1 MKNALKRLIWCDM
14 YDKILELIRKIAPEF
29 NEMNDDELTGFIDVY
44 ADLVSKKYFGK
55 HYNKAVGFLV
65 AHQLTLFN
73 IANNSEAGAAD
84 SSLIAG
90 DVLMEKE
97 GDLQRQYGNVNTS
110 DSETDNLLN
119 KTYYGKMF
127 IALRSALRPIGMMRK
142 CP

>member
-1 MKNALKRLIWCDM
+1 M
-14 YDKILELIRKIAPEF
+14 YDEILELIRKIAPEF
-29 NEMNDDELTGFIDVY
+29 NDVADEEMEDFIDVY
-44 ADLVSKKYFGK
+44 ADLVSERYFGK
-55 HYNKAVGFLV
+55 HYNKAVAFLV

-73 IANNSEAGAAD
+73 IANSSEAGAGD

-110 DSETDNLLN
+110 NSEADSLLN

-127 IALRSALRPIGMMRK
+127 ISLRSALRPIGMMRK

>member
-1 MKNALKRLIWCDM
+1 M
-14 YDKILELIRKIAPEF
+14 YDKTLDLIRKIAPEF
-29 NEMNDDELTGFIDVY
+29 NEITDEKLEGFIDVY
-44 ADLVSKKYFGK
+44 ANLVSKRYFGK
-55 HYNKAVGFLV
+55 HYNKAIVFLV
-65 AHQLTLFN
+65 AHQLTLLN
-73 IANNSEAGAAD
+73 IASNSEAGAGD

-110 DSETDNLLN
+110 NSEADSLLN

-127 IALRSALRPIGMMRK
+127 ISLRSALRPIGMMRK

>member
-1 MKNALKRLIWCDM
+1 M
-14 YDKILELIRKIAPEF
+14 YDEILELIRKIAPEF
-29 NEMNDDELTGFIDVY
+29 NDVADEELEGFIDVY
-44 ADLVSKKYFGK
+44 ADLVSERYFGK
-55 HYNKAVGFLV
+55 HYNKAVVFLV

-73 IANNSEAGAAD
+73 IVNSSEAGAGD

-110 DSETDNLLN
+110 NSEADSLLN

-127 IALRSALRPIGMMRK
+127 ISLRSALRPIGMMRK

>member
-1 MKNALKRLIWCDM
+1 M
-14 YDKILELIRKIAPEF
+14 YDEILELIRKIAPEF
-29 NEMNDDELTGFIDVY
+29 NDVADEEMEDFIDVY
-44 ADLVSKKYFGK
+44 ADLVSERYFGK
-55 HYNKAVGFLV
+55 HYNKAVAFLV
-65 AHQLTLFN
+65 VHQLTLFN
-73 IANNSEAGAAD
+73 IANSSEAGAGD

-110 DSETDNLLN
+110 NSEADSLLN

-127 IALRSALRPIGMMRK
+127 ISLRSALRPIGMMRK

>member
-1 MKNALKRLIWCDM
+1 MLIWCDM
-14 YDKILELIRKIAPEF
+14 YDKTLDLIRKIAPEF
-29 NEMNDDELTGFIDVY
+29 NEITDEKLEGFIDVY
-44 ADLVSKKYFGK
+44 ANLVSKRYFGK
-55 HYNKAVGFLV
+55 HYNKAIVFLV
-65 AHQLTLFN
+65 AHQLTLLN
-73 IANNSEAGAAD
+73 IASNSEAGAGD

-110 DSETDNLLN
+110 NSEADSLLN

-127 IALRSALRPIGMMRK
+127 ISLRSALRPIGMMRK

>member
-1 MKNALKRLIWCDM
+1 M
-14 YDKILELIRKIAPEF
+14 YDEILELIRKIAPEF
-29 NEMNDDELTGFIDVY
+29 NDVADEELEDFIDVY
-44 ADLVSKKYFGK
+44 ADLVSERYFGK
-55 HYNKAVGFLV
+55 HYNKAVAFLV
-65 AHQLTLFN
+65 THQLTLFN
-73 IANNSEAGAAD
+73 IANSSEAGAGD

-110 DSETDNLLN
+110 NSEADSLLN

-127 IALRSALRPIGMMRK
+127 ISLRSALRPIGMMRK

>member
-1 MKNALKRLIWCDM
+1 M
-14 YDKILELIRKIAPEF
+14 YDEVLELIRKIAPEF
-29 NEMNDDELTGFIDVY
+29 DDINDNELTGFISIY

-84 SSLIAG
+84 SSLIVG

>member
-1 MKNALKRLIWCDM
+1 MLIWCDM
-14 YDKILELIRKIAPEF
+14 YDKILNLIRKIAPEF
-29 NEMNDDELTGFIDVY
+29 NEIADEKLEGFIDVY
-44 ADLVSKKYFGK
+44 ANLVSERYFGK
-55 HYNKAVGFLV
+55 HYNKAVAFLV

-73 IANNSEAGAAD
+73 IANSSEAGAGD

-110 DSETDNLLN
+110 NSEADSLLN

-127 IALRSALRPIGMMRK
+127 ISLRSALRPIGMMRK